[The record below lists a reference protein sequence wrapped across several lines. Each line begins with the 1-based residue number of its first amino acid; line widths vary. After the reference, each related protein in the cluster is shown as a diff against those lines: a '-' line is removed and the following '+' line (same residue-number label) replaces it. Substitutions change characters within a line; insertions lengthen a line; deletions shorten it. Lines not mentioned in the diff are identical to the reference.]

1 LLVAF
6 DGIVKETVAEGRVAE
21 LDSRDG
27 ALLGRAG
34 ELERSPEQ
42 VDRVRVPSALRR
54 RSELKGDDGLEL
66 LPTVLRDAEGPTG
79 ILSAVA
85 GAIVFAGGAIVGATI
100 HFALADYSNDTD
112 VVDPLVFQA
121 LNAFDWS
128 NFLFFPVGLGT
139 MLLASSRER

>member
-1 LLVAF
+1 MLTRVGPATSIAGPPSWRTTAQRQLDVLGLAGGLEPLLVAF

-66 LPTVLRDAEGPTG
+66 LPRWLYDR
-79 ILSAVA
+79 AVQ
-85 GAIVFAGGAIVGATI
+85 I
-100 HFALADYSNDTD
+100 
-112 VVDPLVFQA
+112 P
-121 LNAFDWS
+121 
-128 NFLFFPVGLGT
+128 
-139 MLLASSRER
+139 